1 MPVRSASAA
10 DLQLWVVRG
19 TLRGQDVSIVL
30 EASSQQEAEYLGWKR
45 GIPVVIVAE
54 ASDYDIRAAKEA
66 GTLFRFTPYRGA
78 RAFGR
83 PVTNTQKAIF
93 MLCGIAI
100 AILNLRL
107 AQIPLPLPLSF

>member
-1 MPVRSASAA
+1 MPVREAA
-10 DLQLWVVRG
+10 DLRLWVVRG

-30 EASSQQEAEYLGWKR
+30 EASSRQEAEYLGWKR

-54 ASDYDIRAAKEA
+54 ATQHDIRAAKES
-66 GTLFRFTPYRGA
+66 GTLFRFTPYRGT

-83 PVTNTQKAIF
+83 PVTNLQKAIF

-100 AILNLRL
+100 ALLNLKL
-107 AQIPLPLPLSF
+107 AEIPLHF

>member
-1 MPVRSASAA
+1 MPVRSAA

-30 EASSQQEAEYLGWKR
+30 EASSRQEAEYLGWKR
-45 GIPVVIVAE
+45 GVPVVIVAE
-54 ASDYDIRAAKEA
+54 ATEYDIRAAKEA
-66 GTLFRFTPYRGA
+66 GTLFRFTPHRGT

-100 AILNLRL
+100 ALLNLRL
-107 AQIPLPLPLSF
+107 AELPIPLPRLF

>member
-1 MPVRSASAA
+1 MAVRSAA

-30 EASSQQEAEYLGWKR
+30 EAGSQQEAEYLGWKR

-54 ASDYDIRAAKEA
+54 ATESDIRAAREA
-66 GTLFRFTPYRGA
+66 GTLFRFTPFRGT

-83 PVTNTQKAIF
+83 PVTNLQKAIF
-93 MLCGIAI
+93 VLCGIAI
-100 AILNLRL
+100 ALLNLKL
-107 AQIPLPLPLSF
+107 TGIPLQLPLNF

>member
-1 MPVRSASAA
+1 MPVREAA
-10 DLQLWVVRG
+10 ELQLWVVRG

-30 EASSQQEAEYLGWKR
+30 EAGSRQEAEYLGWKR

-54 ASDYDIRAAKEA
+54 ATPHDIRAARES
-66 GTLFRFTPYRGA
+66 GTLFRFTPHRGT

-83 PVTNTQKAIF
+83 PVTNLQKAIF

-100 AILNLRL
+100 ALLNLRL
-107 AQIPLPLPLSF
+107 AELPLHF

>member
-1 MPVRSASAA
+1 MAVREAS

-30 EASSQQEAEYLGWKR
+30 EASSRQEAEYLGWKR

-54 ASDYDIRAAKEA
+54 ATPHDIRAAREK
-66 GTLFRFTPYRGA
+66 GTLFRFTPYRGT

-83 PVTNTQKAIF
+83 PVTNVQKAIF

-100 AILNLRL
+100 ALLNLRL
-107 AQIPLPLPLSF
+107 VEIPLHF

>member
-1 MPVRSASAA
+1 MAVRSAA

-30 EASSQQEAEYLGWKR
+30 EAGSPQEAEYLGWKR

-54 ASDYDIRAAKEA
+54 ATDADIRAAKESN
-66 GTLFRFTPYRGA
+66 TLFRFTPYRGT

-83 PVTNTQKAIF
+83 PVTNLQKAIF
-93 MLCGIAI
+93 LLCGIAI
-100 AILNLRL
+100 ALLNLKL
-107 AQIPLPLPLSF
+107 TGIPLQLPLNF